1 MIELVGVG
9 EGQEYEAA
17 LHLRKQILA
26 VWPDLSQHTDDHVK
40 IFVGLKLYG
49 HPIEDIDLFVVGH
62 FPNRENSTLS
72 TSSIHAMESLLY
84 RAGLRSGTLR

>member
-26 VWPDLSQHTDDHVK
+26 VWPDLSQHTDD
-40 IFVGLKLYG
+40 
-49 HPIEDIDLFVVGH
+49 
-62 FPNRENSTLS
+62 LS
-72 TSSIHAMESLLY
+72 RTF
-84 RAGLRSGTLR
+84 